1 MHEERDAG
9 AGDLPATDAP
19 WRRRDILAFGLS
31 TGLGMAAG
39 PAAAAELTAPNR
51 QDAGQPVPGTAN
63 GAPKIGM
70 LVYDD
75 MILMDLNGP
84 QTVFTLIGANILLV
98 SKDLAP
104 VRTDVEISMQ
114 PTATFATCPRDLDV
128 LFVPGGLKGTLACM
142 ADRPMLDFLADRGRR
157 ARYVTSVCTGSL
169 VLAAAGLLNGYRATS
184 HWYVRDLLPLM
195 GATLET
201 ARVVEDR
208 NRITAG
214 GVTAGIDFALALAA
228 RLTDAERAKLIQ
240 LVLEYDP
247 QPPFAAGSPESAG
260 RALADDVRSRRA
272 PLIDAARRLAMDA
285 ARMIGIPG

>member
-1 MHEERDAG
+1 MHEERDGG
-9 AGDLPATDAP
+9 ADDLPATDGK
-19 WRRRDILAFGLS
+19 WRRRDFLGFGLS
-31 TGLGMAAG
+31 SGLGIAAG
-39 PAAAAELTAPNR
+39 PAAAAELTAPIR
-51 QDAGQPVPGTAN
+51 QDVAQLVPGTAN
-63 GAPKIGM
+63 VAPKIGM

-84 QTVFTLIGANILLV
+84 QTVFSLVGADILLV
-98 SKDLAP
+98 SKDSGP
-104 VRTDVEISMQ
+104 VRTDVGIAVQ

-142 ADRPMLDFLADRGRR
+142 ADRQMLDFLADRGRR
-157 ARYVTSVCTGSL
+157 ARYVASVCTGSL
-169 VLAAAGLLNGYRATS
+169 VLAAAGLLNGHCATS

-214 GVTAGIDFALALAA
+214 GVTSGMDFALSLAA

-260 RALADDVRSRRA
+260 RVLADDVRSRRA
-272 PLIDAARRLAMDA
+272 PLIEAARRLAMDA
-285 ARMIGIPG
+285 ARTIGIPG